1 VSTHPESVNPWR
13 THLHPHELRALE
25 ETEQAILLPAPV
37 KSGVGRW
44 AEDKVHAL
52 TEKVP
57 QSVRNQITGAVQSA
71 LDMMQQGSNW
81 LVNKDSV
88 HARLA
93 QHVGPIAGSA
103 DLLNKPLHALD
114 EAARQFISRATTGL
128 TIEGAAAGA
137 AGLVGLAADIPIL
150 YCTLFK
156 TIQEVALCYGFPVK
170 PPQERV
176 HMLQTLD
183 LGHNLNGRERGQIVT
198 TIFKMQ
204 GMIRVGISAEALEA
218 FSQAALSTGTGTQTQ
233 ALVRNLRLARQLAF
247 DLIERKLL
255 QSLVI
260 IGSAVGAAANYQLT
274 RDVGLAALHLYRRR
288 FLMELALRRAAAE

>member
-1 VSTHPESVNPWR
+1 MSTNPEAVNPWR
-13 THLHPHELRALE
+13 THLYPYELQALRA
-25 ETEQAILLPAPV
+25 TEQAILVPAAQRT
-37 KSGVGRW
+37 GLARW

-52 TEKVP
+52 TERVP
-57 QSVRNQITGAVQSA
+57 ETVRNQITGAVQGA
-71 LDMMQQGSNW
+71 LDRMQQGSNW
-81 LVNKDSV
+81 LVSRDQVYSQ
-88 HARLA
+88 LA
-93 QHVGPIAGSA
+93 QHVGPVRGSL
-103 DLLNKPLHALD
+103 DLLDKPLSGLD
-114 EAARQFISRATTGL
+114 AAAQQFISRATTGL

-176 HMLQTLD
+176 HILQTLD
-183 LGHNLNGRERGQIVT
+183 LGHNLSGRERSQIVVN
-198 TIFKMQ
+198 IFRMQ

-218 FSQAALSTGTGTQTQ
+218 FSQTALSAGAGTQTQ

-260 IGSAVGAAANYQLT
+260 VGSAVGAAANYQLT
-274 RDVGLAALHLYRRR
+274 RDVGLAAFHLYRRR
-288 FLMELALRRAAAE
+288 FLMEIALRRSAAE

>member
-1 VSTHPESVNPWR
+1 MSTSPEAVNPWR
-13 THLHPHELRALE
+13 THLYPHELRALE
-25 ETEQAILLPAPV
+25 DTERAILQPAV
-37 KSGVGRW
+37 SRTGFGGW
-44 AEDKVHAL
+44 AEEKVHAL
-52 TEKVP
+52 TERVP
-57 QSVRNQITGAVQSA
+57 EGVRNQITGAVQGA

-81 LVNKDSV
+81 LVNKDHV
-88 HARLA
+88 YIRLS
-93 QHVGPIAGSA
+93 QHVGPIQGSR
-103 DLLNKPLHALD
+103 DLLDKPLQALD
-114 EAARQFISRATTGL
+114 EAAQQFISRATTGL

-137 AGLVGLAADIPIL
+137 AGLFGLAADIPIL

-170 PPQERV
+170 PQQERV
-176 HMLQTLD
+176 HILQTLD
-183 LGHNLNGRERGQIVT
+183 LGHNLNGRERRQIVT

-274 RDVGLAALHLYRRR
+274 RDVGLAAFHLYRRR